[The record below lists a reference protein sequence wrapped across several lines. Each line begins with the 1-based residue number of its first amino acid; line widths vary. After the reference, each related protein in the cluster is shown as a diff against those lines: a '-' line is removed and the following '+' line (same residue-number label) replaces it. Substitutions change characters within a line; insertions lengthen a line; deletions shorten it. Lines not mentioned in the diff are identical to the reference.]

1 MAATAAK
8 SKRAKGGAA
17 RSTSAKRR
25 ATASKRAAKSAPRR
39 ATGKAAVAAVRDVAG
54 RWEGATDCAGLV
66 TFHELAERLTRIE
79 LELDVV
85 PTGLGEAAALALRLA
100 DRRAEAD
107 LRRFK
112 ARVEAIDP
120 DDYPPIEDEPE

>member
-1 MAATAAK
+1 MSIEHWIGTF
-8 SKRAKGGAA
+8 RT
-17 RSTSAKRR
+17 RSASA
-25 ATASKRAAKSAPRR
+25 
-39 ATGKAAVAAVRDVAG
+39 
-54 RWEGATDCAGLV
+54 
-66 TFHELAERLTRIE
+66 
-79 LELDVV
+79 
-85 PTGLGEAAALALRLA
+85 TGLGEAAALALRLA